1 MLGLVPIAR
10 SMHCCRP
17 VGVVP
22 SAIVASGAFL
32 PLPFEARQSPPMLNR
47 SFRRR
52 ALTVGFGLLTL
63 WNAGLAQAEQCPP
76 PPQIPTE
83 AQAADAARAAQDRGF
98 LWSVQRDGK
107 TSYLYG
113 TLHVGKLAWAMPGPR
128 VAKALRASQVLAME
142 LDVSDPRVQQ
152 QMAAL
157 VRSDG
162 PSSLSAEAQA
172 QLREAAKALCVDWD
186 TLGPL
191 RPEFQLTTLLMTLA
205 RYEDLDAGFGSEVA
219 LAAMAPH
226 LGLPTRSLETGTE
239 QVAALSAAS
248 SAELAEWVQTGVNDL
263 RTDKARRQL
272 RKLSRVWADSDIQRL
287 ERYPHWCECEGTA
300 AERAVLDRVV
310 KQRNVTLAERIDALI
325 RQEGPAFVA
334 VGALHMV
341 GSHGLPAL
349 LKARGFTVKQV
360 F

>member
-47 SFRRR
+47 SFWRR

-157 VRSDG
+157 VRSDR

>member
-1 MLGLVPIAR
+1 
-10 SMHCCRP
+10 
-17 VGVVP
+17 
-22 SAIVASGAFL
+22 
-32 PLPFEARQSPPMLNR
+32 MLNR
-47 SFRRR
+47 SFWHR

>member
-1 MLGLVPIAR
+1 
-10 SMHCCRP
+10 
-17 VGVVP
+17 
-22 SAIVASGAFL
+22 
-32 PLPFEARQSPPMLNR
+32 MLNR
-47 SFRRR
+47 SFWRR

>member
-1 MLGLVPIAR
+1 M
-10 SMHCCRP
+10 
-17 VGVVP
+17 
-22 SAIVASGAFL
+22 
-32 PLPFEARQSPPMLNR
+32 
-47 SFRRR
+47 
-52 ALTVGFGLLTL
+52 
-63 WNAGLAQAEQCPP
+63 
-76 PPQIPTE
+76 PTE

-219 LAAMAPH
+219 LAAVAPH

-272 RKLSRVWADSDIQRL
+272 RKLSRAWADSDIQRL

>member
-1 MLGLVPIAR
+1 M
-10 SMHCCRP
+10 
-17 VGVVP
+17 
-22 SAIVASGAFL
+22 
-32 PLPFEARQSPPMLNR
+32 
-47 SFRRR
+47 
-52 ALTVGFGLLTL
+52 
-63 WNAGLAQAEQCPP
+63 
-76 PPQIPTE
+76 
-83 AQAADAARAAQDRGF
+83 
-98 LWSVQRDGK
+98 
-107 TSYLYG
+107 
-113 TLHVGKLAWAMPGPR
+113 
-128 VAKALRASQVLAME
+128 
-142 LDVSDPRVQQ
+142 
-152 QMAAL
+152 
-157 VRSDG
+157 
-162 PSSLSAEAQA
+162 
-172 QLREAAKALCVDWD
+172 
-186 TLGPL
+186 
-191 RPEFQLTTLLMTLA
+191 
-205 RYEDLDAGFGSEVA
+205 
-219 LAAMAPH
+219 
-226 LGLPTRSLETGTE
+226 
-239 QVAALSAAS
+239 AALSAAS

>member
-47 SFRRR
+47 SFWHR

>member
-47 SFRRR
+47 SFWHR

-205 RYEDLDAGFGSEVA
+205 RYEDLEAGFGSEVA

>member
-47 SFRRR
+47 SFWRR